1 MGLLFKKFFPNMLSK
16 LFLHFILDMGVT
28 GHDNIIDNIGNKKKS
43 SSSRIIF
50 KKYVLW

>member
-1 MGLLFKKFFPNMLSK
+1 MLSNTS
-16 LFLHFILDMGVT
+16 LHFILDMRVT
-28 GHDNIIDNIGNKKKS
+28 GHGNINDNIGNKKKS